1 MKCTYLYFC
10 LLALSLCVGAAAAQ
24 GSPLEQAFGMSGGF
38 VDESFVN
45 SIIGLGEEAGLPWSG
60 TSLDDPSSASSFL
73 SEFYINTSVPILG
86 GFTPV
91 KFDVTHKTPS
101 KIYFGSGTGITYTQY
116 KSFVSSTKGNELWIQ
131 KGADWSQYAIVPAG
145 TALQLIAFS
154 AAGGQADYF
163 DTLQTDSASITSK
176 RVNFYPGYNSMT
188 FVADKVGRHIL
199 LFVLNNQPSNA
210 VVVDVIS
217 EAPPA
222 LPAAQTAVPTPI
234 VGPTTTTYSGQ
245 STVTG
250 SVSQTT
256 QTSGGSALYQTY
268 GTAYTPPTG
277 GVSGDTPVT
286 IQSTMKGYDVYV
298 DGVQVGKDGFNGDAL
313 DGVFRFMVV
322 GGQTHTIRIF
332 DGVNNYEKPVY
343 FERGVTKVINV
354 PAAATVYTTG
364 GLI

>member
-1 MKCTYLYFC
+1 MKSTYLYFC
-10 LLALSLCVGAAAAQ
+10 LLALSLCLGAATAQ

-38 VDESFVN
+38 ADESFVN
-45 SIIGLGEEAGLPWSG
+45 SIVGLGEEAGLPWTG
-60 TSLDDPSSASSFL
+60 TEFDNSSSAYSFL
-73 SEFYINTSVPILG
+73 SEFYINTSIPVVG

-91 KFDVTHKTPS
+91 KFDVTHKMPS
-101 KIYFGSGTGITYTQY
+101 RIYFGSGRDVTYTQY
-116 KSFVSSTKGNELWIQ
+116 QSFMSSTKGNELWIQ

-163 DTLQTDSASITSK
+163 DTLQTNSASVASK
-176 RVNFYPGYNSMT
+176 RVSFYPGYNSMT

-222 LPAAQTAVPTPI
+222 LQTTMQTAMPTPT

-250 SVSQTT
+250 ATQIGGSTMYQAYGTT
-256 QTSGGSALYQTY
+256 QTPSMA
-268 GTAYTPPTG
+268 AA
-277 GVSGDTPVT
+277 SGDTPVT

-322 GGQTHTIRIF
+322 GGQTHTIRIY

-354 PAAATVYTTG
+354 PAATTVYTTG
-364 GLI
+364 GLY